1 MFFNFPESD
10 LEAVF
15 EECIIRKSLKAIF
28 PNQVIFQRRSIRV
41 GAEIVHY
48 HKLRFLNLDI
58 GLYTVELLRNAIM
71 NQLPYAA
78 QDKNGD
84 EKEEEKAD
92 GMMQY
97 VIIKLRHT
105 SYNYIRYSILKP
117 PLLLI
122 LSMRLF
128 I

>member
-1 MFFNFPESD
+1 
-10 LEAVF
+10 
-15 EECIIRKSLKAIF
+15 
-28 PNQVIFQRRSIRV
+28 
-41 GAEIVHY
+41 
-48 HKLRFLNLDI
+48 
-58 GLYTVELLRNAIM
+58 M

-78 QDKNGD
+78 QDKNSD

-105 SYNYIRYSILKP
+105 LYNYIRYSILKP

>member
-1 MFFNFPESD
+1 M
-10 LEAVF
+10 
-15 EECIIRKSLKAIF
+15 
-28 PNQVIFQRRSIRV
+28 
-41 GAEIVHY
+41 HY

-58 GLYTVELLRNAIM
+58 GLYTVEFLRNAIM

-78 QDKNGD
+78 QDKNSD

-97 VIIKLRHT
+97 VIIKLCHT
-105 SYNYIRYSILKP
+105 LYNYIRYSILKP